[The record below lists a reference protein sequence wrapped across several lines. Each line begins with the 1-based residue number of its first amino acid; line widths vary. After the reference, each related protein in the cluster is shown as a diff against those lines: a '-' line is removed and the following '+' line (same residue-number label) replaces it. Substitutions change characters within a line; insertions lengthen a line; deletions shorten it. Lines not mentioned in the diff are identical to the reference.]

1 MDDEFERET
10 SPAGDLIVPPRKPP
24 TAVGLI
30 VPPSPDRHRRQFVR
44 ARTDRFSQAVEN
56 VFDIVDE
63 LADVVAEALH
73 LRPGK
78 A

>member
-30 VPPSPDRHRRQFVR
+30 VPPSPDRHERHAVRSRQNRWERVVE
-44 ARTDRFSQAVEN
+44 RT
-56 VFDIVDE
+56 FDVVDE
-63 LADVVAEALH
+63 LADSIAEALR
-73 LRPGK
+73 LRPGRV
-78 A
+78 

>member
-30 VPPSPDRHRRQFVR
+30 VPPSPDRHRRQSVR
-44 ARTDRFSQAVEN
+44 ARKDRFSETVERA
-56 VFDIVDE
+56 FDVVDE
-63 LADVVAEALH
+63 LADAIAEALR
-73 LRPGK
+73 LRPGRT
-78 A
+78 